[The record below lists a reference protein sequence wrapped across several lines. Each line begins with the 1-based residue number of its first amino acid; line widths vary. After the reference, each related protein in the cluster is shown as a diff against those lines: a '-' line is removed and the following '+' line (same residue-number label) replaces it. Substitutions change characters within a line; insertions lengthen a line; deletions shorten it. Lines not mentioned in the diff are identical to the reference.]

1 MGHELIIIELV
12 VGIWE
17 LLLQSLCSFVLEIF
31 H

>member
-1 MGHELIIIELV
+1 MGHELIIIEVV

-31 H
+31 L

>member
-1 MGHELIIIELV
+1 MGHELRIIEEV

-31 H
+31 L